1 MIFKLEGNAAFT
13 ASKERENELSSFAAI
28 LLPPESAHFYPDGN
42 FRGNTMENSGKQNPK
57 MGFKSPRARGLNQFQ
72 VLSGL
77 YLDTYDNTSFYVK
90 NVIY

>member
-42 FRGNTMENSGKQNPK
+42 FRGNTMENSGKQNPE
-57 MGFKSPRARGLNQFQ
+57 MGFKPPRAEA
-72 VLSGL
+72 
-77 YLDTYDNTSFYVK
+77 NTSKWLFL
-90 NVIY
+90 NNLRSMTFG